1 MVTRVTSVTS
11 LGRNGLYDW
20 LIQRVSA
27 VVIGVYFIGML
38 AYLIAQPN
46 LDYGTW
52 KAFIGSV
59 PMQIATTLLVLSV
72 AAHTWVGLW
81 GVTTDYLTSLTFGKS
96 ATGVRLVVQMVI
108 ALLLLVYVLWGM
120 VTIWGGA

>member
-1 MVTRVTSVTS
+1 MVTSVTS

-27 VVIGVYFIGML
+27 VVIAVYAIGMVG
-38 AYLIAQPN
+38 YLLCHPS

-52 KAFIGSV
+52 TAFMGSA
-59 PMQIATTLLVLSV
+59 PMCIANTLLLFSV

-81 GVTTDYLTSLTFGKS
+81 TVTTDYLTGMALGKS
-96 ATGVRLVVQMVI
+96 ATGVRLVVQVII
-108 ALLLLVYVLWGM
+108 ALLLVIYILWGLLM
-120 VTIWGGA
+120 IWGGV

>member
-1 MVTRVTSVTS
+1 MVTSVTS

-27 VVIGVYFIGML
+27 VIIAVYVFVMVGFLL
-38 AYLIAQPN
+38 AHPH

-52 KAFIGSV
+52 SGFMGSV
-59 PMQIATTLLVLSV
+59 PMEIANTLLLFSV

-81 GVTTDYLTSLTFGKS
+81 SVTTDYLTGMTLGKS
-96 ATGVRLVVQMVI
+96 ATGVRLVVQVLI
-108 ALLLLVYVLWGM
+108 ALLLLVYILWGLLM
-120 VTIWGGA
+120 IWGGA